1 MLSKKINLL
10 CSGLVVCSALYSAST
25 FSVAAATADLSLTI
39 DSQSYTGTYTGDL
52 KNDEPSAKEPFPIQ
66 MKTALILYPAPGK
79 GGC

>member
-10 CSGLVVCSALYSAST
+10 CSGLVVCSALFSAST

-52 KNDEPSAKEPFPIQ
+52 KNDEPSGEGTFS
-66 MKTALILYPAPGK
+66 YSDEEGS
-79 GGC
+79 